1 MKLTQ
6 LSGAGLGLRRAL
18 IPALESSKNLS
29 DIDFLEVA
37 PENWLKLGGRSR
49 QTFDRLAE
57 QFPIVLHGLSLSIGG
72 PDDLDLTLIQSVK
85 QFKEQ
90 YQCPLYTEHLSYCT
104 DGGHLYDLMPIPF
117 NEERAQYVIDR
128 VKQVQDIMGERMA
141 LENASYYLRL
151 PGSDMTE
158 LAFIL
163 TILEQADCYLH
174 LDVNNVYVNS
184 INHGY
189 DAQSFIRQ
197 LPTERIV
204 YGHIAGHEQKSKDL
218 IIDTH
223 GSEVI
228 DPVWSL
234 LEYSYQQHGVFPTLL
249 ERDFDFPDLS
259 TLLNEVN
266 NIKHIQMISQSK
278 HVRQS
283 QG

>member
-1 MKLTQ
+1 MKLSQ
-6 LSGAGLGLRRAL
+6 LSGAGLGLRRAF

-249 ERDFDFPDLS
+249 ERDFDFPELS
-259 TLLNEVN
+259 TLLEEVN
-266 NIKHIQMISQSK
+266 HIKHIQMISQSK